1 MKEIKAILQ
10 AYEMAISENKQSAL
24 VTVVQ
29 VEGSSYRRPGARM
42 LVTEDGMM
50 TGAISGGCLEGDA
63 LRKALLVLHQQ
74 KSKLVTYDTSDE
86 EDASIGIQLG
96 CAGIIQVLM
105 EPIRPDLSGNPIDL
119 FRKLT
124 AKRQSCVMITLFSM
138 EHTDSSQWGT
148 CWMVEEDGA
157 SSGNLPDPEL
167 LPKVS
172 FAARKAMES
181 KKSGFEQ
188 FSTGNQSWNCFIEYI
203 PAPVSL
209 LVVGAGNDIFPLVDM
224 AIILG
229 WETTILDGRPTHAN
243 RDRFQS
249 GCRLIVSRPEQALE
263 NIQTDQRMAATLMT
277 HNYSYD
283 KAMLRILLETNIPYI
298 GTLGPR
304 KKLERMLK
312 DLENEGVKVTEKQLD
327 RIYGPVGF
335 DLGAETADEI
345 ALSIIAEIQAFMS
358 KKEGPSLKNKTSGIH
373 SN

>member
-10 AYEMAISENKQSAL
+10 AYEKAQSENKQSAL

-42 LVTEDGMM
+42 LVTEDGRM

-105 EPIRPDLSGNPIDL
+105 EPIRPDLYGNPVEL

-124 AKRQSCVMITLFSM
+124 VKRQSCVLITLFSM
-138 EHTDSSQWGT
+138 EHAGSSQWGT
-148 CWMVEEDGA
+148 CWMMEEDGI

-167 LPKVS
+167 LPKVRL
-172 FAARKAMES
+172 AARDAMHN
-181 KKSGFEQ
+181 KSSAFEQ
-188 FSTGNQSWNCFIEYI
+188 FSTGTQNWNCFIEYV

-209 LVVGAGNDIFPLVDM
+209 LVVGAGNDIFPLIDM
-224 AIILG
+224 ATILG
-229 WETTILDGRPTHAN
+229 WDTTILDGRPTHAN

-249 GCRLIVSRPEQALE
+249 GCQLIVSRPEQAME
-263 NIQTDQRMAATLMT
+263 HIQTDQRMAATLMT
-277 HNYSYD
+277 HNYAYD
-283 KAMLRILLETNIPYI
+283 KAMLRILLNTDIPYI
-298 GTLGPR
+298 GLLGPR
-304 KKLERMLK
+304 KKLEHMLQ
-312 DLENEGVKVTEKQLD
+312 DLGNEGYKVTEEQLK
-327 RIYGPVGF
+327 RVYGPVGF

-345 ALSIIAEIQAFMS
+345 ALSIIAEIQAFMA
-358 KKEGPSLKNKTSGIH
+358 KKAGPSLKNKKTGIH
-373 SN
+373 SK